1 MATLEDQT
9 RAELI
14 VSINKG
20 ILKTIFDE
28 FKVHGD
34 DPHAQPIIVAALS
47 MSIRDLDKA
56 LPGTKIYIMEML
68 KGKL

>member
-1 MATLEDQT
+1 MTTLENQT

-14 VSINKG
+14 VAIHKG
-20 ILKTIFDE
+20 FLKVILDE

-34 DPHAQPIIVAALS
+34 DPQALSIIVAALS

-56 LPGTKIYIMEML
+56 LPGTKICLMEML

>member
-1 MATLEDQT
+1 MTTLEEQT

-14 VSINKG
+14 VAIHKG
-20 ILKTIFDE
+20 FLKVILEE

-34 DPHAQPIIVAALS
+34 DPQALSIIVAALS

-56 LPGTKIYIMEML
+56 LPGTKICIMEML
-68 KGKL
+68 KDRT

>member
-1 MATLEDQT
+1 MTTLEEQT

-14 VSINKG
+14 VAIHKG
-20 ILKTIFDE
+20 FLKVILEE

-34 DPHAQPIIVAALS
+34 DPQALSIIVAALS

-56 LPGTKIYIMEML
+56 LPGTKVCLMEML
-68 KGKL
+68 KGKS